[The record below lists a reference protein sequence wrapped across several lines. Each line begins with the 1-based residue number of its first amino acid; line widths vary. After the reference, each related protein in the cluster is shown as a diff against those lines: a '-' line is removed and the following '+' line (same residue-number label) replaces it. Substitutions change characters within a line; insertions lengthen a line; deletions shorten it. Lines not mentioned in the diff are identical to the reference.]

1 MTCFERAPANKKRL
15 TLIAVFVM
23 LFASVLQ
30 SGTDSVILA
39 LAAAEIGGTEY
50 YALAK
55 SFSSV
60 SAAVLMPMFAY
71 LGAKDPS
78 RKRSLFIWSALAGA
92 VCIFLRAIATHMA
105 IIVAAGILHGMFS
118 SGLYVIGYSIIR
130 DIYDQKTAAKYLG
143 FVVTMNSL
151 GTLIGPIVS
160 GVMIDMLGWRLVCHI
175 IWIIA
180 LVSALLGMAGVKVTK
195 EDAAE
200 LAVETGSFDL
210 SGTISLS
217 VFLGAISLFLALGS
231 SLIPF
236 GSTTSN
242 ILLVVSLVG
251 LVGLILTIRK
261 KGNNCIIP
269 VPVLKDR
276 NTLILTINSF
286 LMNFSLIAIFFFIPS
301 YILYVLNGSATQ
313 SGLTTTLLSIP
324 GLFMGPIYSRMIANK
339 GSARGVLTIGMILRV
354 VVHAAFIFILSPSTD
369 LMVIYALMII
379 AGFYQSAHVCTMT
392 TAPQIQLAADKRTYG
407 NAMIQVTMAL
417 GSSIGS
423 AVYSMVIAAKGIVDG
438 LKVAF
443 VIAMVAAIIVLVIS
457 QFLVKNEEN

>member
-160 GVMIDMLGWRLVCHI
+160 GVMIDMLGWRIVCHI

-180 LVSALLGMAGVKVTK
+180 LAGVKVTK

>member
-1 MTCFERAPANKKRL
+1 MTCFESAPANKKRL

-23 LFASVLQ
+23 LFASVIQ

-105 IIVAAGILHGMFS
+105 IIVAAGILHGVFS

-143 FVVTMNSL
+143 FVVTLNSL

-160 GVMIDMLGWRLVCHI
+160 GAMIDMLGWRIVCHI

-180 LVSALLGMAGVKVTK
+180 LISALLGMAGVKVSK
-195 EDAAE
+195 ENAAE

-217 VFLGAISLFLALGS
+217 VFLGAILALGS

-369 LMVIYALMII
+369 LMVIYVLMII
-379 AGFYQSAHVCTMT
+379 AGFYQSAHVCTMS

-443 VIAMVAAIIVLVIS
+443 VIAMIAAIIVLIIS
-457 QFLVKNEEN
+457 QFLVNNGEN

>member
-1 MTCFERAPANKKRL
+1 MK
-15 TLIAVFVM
+15 
-23 LFASVLQ
+23 
-30 SGTDSVILA
+30 
-39 LAAAEIGGTEY
+39 
-50 YALAK
+50 
-55 SFSSV
+55 
-60 SAAVLMPMFAY
+60 
-71 LGAKDPS
+71 
-78 RKRSLFIWSALAGA
+78 
-92 VCIFLRAIATHMA
+92 

-160 GVMIDMLGWRLVCHI
+160 GVMIDMLGWRIVCHI